1 MSIRAWS
8 LVWER
13 SRAKGGNLLMLL
25 SIADYAK
32 DDGRW
37 AWPSARTLTWKTRL
51 SGRAGELILM
61 KLVRDG
67 EIWPEWNAA
76 EERLY
81 LHVRCVFDWE
91 AYETEGINRER
102 EKISRNQSESF
113 SRKLMTIAAD
123 RLATAKSTTPKAKK
137 PTVPSSSSDPLDP
150 SIDPSVR
157 ESFARVWAAY
167 PRQEGER
174 PAFAVWLL
182 LQPSAALEDEILAAI
197 ARQRHLPQWQD
208 PRYVPLLRRY
218 LEDGRWTDRVPD
230 PSEAPLSPK
239 ELDHARLVRNR
250 TFGCRHDPR
259 HDAVEACVRAIAY
272 GIREKAQAAV

>member
-1 MSIRAWS
+1 MSIQAVS
-8 LVWER
+8 TVWQR
-13 SRAKGGNLLMLL
+13 TRAKGSNLLMLL
-25 SIADYAK
+25 AIADYAK
-32 DDGRW
+32 DNGSG
-37 AWPSARTLTWKTRL
+37 AYPSATTLAWKARL
-51 SGRAGELILM
+51 SSRAATIILT
-61 KLVRDG
+61 KLVTDG
-67 EIWPEWNAA
+67 EVWPEWDAA
-76 EERLY
+76 NHRLY
-81 LHVRCVFDWE
+81 LQLRCVCDWE
-91 AYETEGINRER
+91 AYQTEGAIPER
-102 EKISRNQSESF
+102 EKISRKQPANF
-113 SRKLMTIAAD
+113 SRKLAALGAA
-123 RLATAKSTTPKAKK
+123 RHAMCRPTTPSAKN
-137 PTVPSSSSDPLDP
+137 PANASSSSDPLDP
-150 SIDPSVR
+150 SIDPLVR

-167 PRQEGER
+167 PRQEGEK

-182 LQPSAALEDEILAAI
+182 LQPGAALEEEILAAI
-197 ARQRHLPQWQD
+197 TRQKQLPQWQD